1 MKTICT
7 KISICLLI
15 AMASIAAKA
24 QTTTRPKTADNNE
37 LRMINDFSRDENGQ
51 RVEKVE
57 SELDD
62 KLYRITLVD
71 EKMTELYV
79 DGEKIPAANWNKYS
93 DAISVIRQEMKEQA
107 KRNAEQEVRNKEQ
120 EKRNAEQALLNEEQ
134 AKKNAEQAVRN
145 QEQEKRNAEQ
155 VLRNKAQE
163 KRNAELVLRNKEQEK
178 RNAEQAELNEEQAKK
193 NAGQAV
199 RNQEQEK
206 RNAEQVMRNK
216 EQEKRNAEQA
226 QRNELQAKKN
236 EEQARANAQMIKEIT
251 EDLVNDKII
260 PDTSSLR
267 EVKLNEFG
275 MSVNGVKQPE
285 NVFKKYREKYSK
297 FYQGDFSYS
306 RDDFVTGN

>member
-1 MKTICT
+1 MKKICT

-15 AMASIAAKA
+15 AIAAITAKA

-57 SELDD
+57 SELND

-71 EKMTELYV
+71 EKMTELTV
-79 DGEKIPAANWNKYS
+79 DGEKIPAADWGKYN
-93 DAISVIRQEMKEQA
+93 DAVSVIRQEMKEQA

-155 VLRNKAQE
+155 V
-163 KRNAELVLRNKEQEK
+163 
-178 RNAEQAELNEEQAKK
+178 
-193 NAGQAV
+193 
-199 RNQEQEK
+199 
-206 RNAEQVMRNK
+206 MRNK

-236 EEQARANAQMIKEIT
+236 EEQARANAQMIKEMT

-260 PDTSSLR
+260 PDTGGLR
-267 EVKLNEFG
+267 EMKLNEFG
-275 MSVNGVKQPE
+275 MSVNGVKQPD
-285 NVFKKYREKYSK
+285 NVFKKYRDKYGK

-306 RDDFVTGN
+306 RDGFVTGN